1 MSEIVLVV
9 EDDTQL
15 REEVA
20 LILTDSGYTV
30 YTAYDGQNA
39 LDLLNKARWLPD
51 LIVSDILMP
60 RMDGYGLIQAIHDT
74 NRLQDVPFI
83 FLTAYGTR
91 QDQNFGRELG
101 VDDYL
106 TKPFEPDVFIT
117 AIRAKMKRIKAIKEA
132 AAKRFDD
139 SKKGLVQLVSHE
151 LRTPI
156 SYILG
161 GVSLLVEELHEGQP
175 VSSDA
180 LSSLNLVVHGANRLA
195 RLVEQM
201 IMYTDLVSGYIRL
214 QIDQSAMELSV
225 STLVSNVI
233 VLHHPDAE
241 AKQISI
247 YVEGPPA
254 DSLHVMGLAPQVT
267 HALSELLRNAIHHS
281 PLKSEIVIEIEHE
294 PGLAVIRVIDHGHG
308 ILERDLQQVL
318 EPLSQS
324 ERSLYEQ
331 QGIGMGLPIARMT
344 VEAHGGQLTLESTV
358 NSGTTVTVRLPLC

>member
-9 EDDTQL
+9 EDDAQL

-20 LILTDSGYTV
+20 LILADSGYTV
-30 YTAYDGQNA
+30 YSAFDGQNA
-39 LDLLNKARWLPD
+39 LDILSKARWQPD

-74 NRLQDVPFI
+74 AKLQDVPFI

-106 TKPFEPDVFIT
+106 TKPFEPEAFIK

-132 AAKRFDD
+132 ASKRFDE

-161 GVSLLVEELHEGQP
+161 GVSLLVEELHEGEM
-175 VSSDA
+175 VTADA
-180 LSSLNLVVHGANRLA
+180 LSSLNLVQHGATRLA

-201 IMYTDLVSGYIRL
+201 IMYTDLVSGYVRL
-214 QIDQSAMELSV
+214 QIAHSAMPLGI
-225 STLVSNVI
+225 TLLVSQV
-233 VLHHPDAE
+233 VDMHRADAE
-241 AKQISI
+241 SKNIGLYLDA
-247 YVEGPPA
+247 PPP
-254 DSLHVMGLAPQVT
+254 DSLHIMGLAPQLT
-267 HALSELLRNAIHHS
+267 HAISELVRNAVHYS
-281 PLKSEIVIEIEHE
+281 PEQTDILVHVSHE
-294 PGLAVIRVIDHGHG
+294 PGSAVIRVIDHGRG
-308 ILERDLQQVL
+308 IPETDIHQVL

-331 QGIGMGLPIARMT
+331 QGIGMGLPIARMA
-344 VEAHGGQLTLESTV
+344 VEAHGGQLSLDSTPGQ
-358 NSGTTVTVRLPLC
+358 GTTVTVRLPLC

>member
-1 MSEIVLVV
+1 MPEIVLVV

-20 LILTDSGYTV
+20 LILADSGYTV

-39 LDLLNKARWLPD
+39 LDILGKARWQPD

-60 RMDGYGLIQAIHDT
+60 RMDGYGLIQAVHDT
-74 NRLQDVPFI
+74 AKLQDVPFI

-106 TKPFEPDVFIT
+106 TKPFEPEAFIK

-132 AAKRFDD
+132 TSKRFDE

-161 GVSLLVEELHEGQP
+161 GVSLLIEELQEGSI
-175 VSSDA
+175 VTSDA
-180 LSSLNLVVHGANRLA
+180 ISSLSLVQHGATRLA

-201 IMYTDLVSGYIRL
+201 IMYTDLVSGYVRL
-214 QIDQSAMELSV
+214 QIAHSAMPLGIGN
-225 STLVSNVI
+225 LVAQVVDMHRN
-233 VLHHPDAE
+233 DADSR
-241 AKQISI
+241 QISL
-247 YVEGPPA
+247 YFDAPDE
-254 DSLHVMGLAPQVT
+254 SLHIMGLAPQLT
-267 HALSELLRNAIHHS
+267 HALSELVRNAVHYSADQTEVYIH
-281 PLKSEIVIEIEHE
+281 IGHE
-294 PGLAVIRVIDHGHG
+294 PGNAVIQVIDHGRG
-308 ILERDLQQVL
+308 IPAHDIQQVL

-331 QGIGMGLPIARMT
+331 QGIGMGLPIARMA
-344 VEAHGGQLTLESTV
+344 VEAHGGQLSLESILGK
-358 NSGTTVTVRLPLC
+358 GTTVTVRLPLC